1 MLVEVAQSRCFVVV
15 SLRCLSWASLQ
26 LAAFA
31 ALDFFRAHRY
41 LIEATALLTGD
52 WWKHKE
58 CMFHRYFDAVYTQYM
73 QRFSFSDDVLSDY
86 DRRGID
92 DISLTRH

>member
-1 MLVEVAQSRCFVVV
+1 MSVVDIGP
-15 SLRCLSWASLQ
+15 ASGSP
-26 LAAFA
+26 
-31 ALDFFRAHRY
+31 ALDLFRAHRY
-41 LIEATALLTGD
+41 LLEATALLRATGG
-52 WWKHKE
+52 KHRL
-58 CMFHRYFDAVYTQYM
+58 HVSRYFDAVYTQYM

>member
-1 MLVEVAQSRCFVVV
+1 MSPRLP
-15 SLRCLSWASLQ
+15 LLWASRQ
-26 LAAFA
+26 SVSVVDIGPASGFP

-41 LIEATALLTGD
+41 LIEATAFLTGD

-58 CMFHRYFDAVYTQYM
+58 CMFHRYFDAVYTQDM

-86 DRRGID
+86 DTQGID